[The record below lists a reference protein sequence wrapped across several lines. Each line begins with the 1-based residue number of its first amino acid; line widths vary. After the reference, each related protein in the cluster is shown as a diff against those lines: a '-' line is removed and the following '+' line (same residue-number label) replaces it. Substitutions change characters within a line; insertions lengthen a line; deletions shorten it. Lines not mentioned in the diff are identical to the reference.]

1 MSVDSHTEE
10 MRELFEQYL
19 VENEKFSRGNGAA
32 GARARKA
39 LMGLKKSGDARRKEI
54 QEIKNAAKAAK

>member
-1 MSVDSHTEE
+1 MSVDTHTDT

-19 VENEKFSRGNGAA
+19 EENEKFSRGNGAA

-39 LMGLKKSGDARRKEI
+39 LMGLKKESDARRKEI
-54 QEIKNAAKAAK
+54 QEVKNAAKAS